1 MPWPKFENATAQD
14 IRTTVA
20 GQKPVTVPK
29 PMTLLL
35 KSFLCRGY
43 FRHFA
48 RLFLFGADSAFGH
61 GSKLGT
67 SKWNGL
73 RFKICRSQAH
83 EILTPMHL
91 NIFNLIDLY
100 THYTKPSKN
109 CLFASPVFLCRS
121 GGLSVE
127 VGLLRLLDF
136 LRNFWAAKKILMN

>member
-100 THYTKPSKN
+100 TIPSKAKTD
-109 CLFASPVFLCRS
+109 CLPHQYFFA
-121 GGLSVE
+121 GL
-127 VGLLRLLDF
+127 
-136 LRNFWAAKKILMN
+136 AASRWKWGCSDCLISSAIFGQQRKF